1 MEKIAKRVYE
11 VYQHYLKGYN
21 ALDFNDLINLTIDL
35 FIEFPE
41 VLDKYQ
47 ERFKYIMIDEYQDTN
62 LAQYKL
68 TSLLASKYKNIAVVG
83 DDDQSIYGFRGAEI
97 SNILS
102 FENEYKDA

>member
-1 MEKIAKRVYE
+1 
-11 VYQHYLKGYN
+11 
-21 ALDFNDLINLTIDL
+21 
-35 FIEFPE
+35 
-41 VLDKYQ
+41 
-47 ERFKYIMIDEYQDTN
+47 MIDEYQDTN

-102 FENEYKDA
+102 FENEYKDAKIITLTKNYRFCNKFSFFSFIFARYYIGRNSILAFRLPDSSPDMGCSCR